1 MSYQKLQNCYISIIG
16 DCTITKK
23 RKVTALIFLSSFSRV
38 ILELRLKQKNHNFY
52 FRLWL
57 IVFYFYMDLLFIV
70 GRIYNKQKLSN
81 FFFFCGTRFCVFL
94 TKKKK

>member
-23 RKVTALIFLSSFSRV
+23 RKVTALIFLSFFSRV
-38 ILELRLKQKNHNFY
+38 ILELRLKKKKNHNFY

-57 IVFYFYMDLLFIV
+57 IVFYFYMDILFIV
-70 GRIYNKQKLSN
+70 GRIYDKQKLSN
-81 FFFFCGTRFCVFL
+81 FFFVVLGFVSF
-94 TKKKK
+94 